1 MARSIRARMETSQ
14 LEDVLRRS
22 PAPLRGEAPL
32 SIAQTPLRILFVV
45 SAHNSL
51 SQRAYV
57 ALTEL
62 GHEIEVAVVN
72 APHEIEAAV
81 AQHQPELVVCP
92 MLKTFIPESVWA
104 HHRCLVV
111 HPGPRGDRGPSSLD
125 WAVEIGAKEWGV
137 TVLEAI
143 EEADAG
149 DIWATRIFPMRPAG
163 KSSIYRHEVRRA
175 AVEALVEA
183 VTNMDIDEFVPQPLD
198 YDDPAV
204 NGRLRPLM
212 KQADRKI
219 NWDFDA
225 TDAVVRKIRAAEG
238 HPGVL
243 DRIEGDEFHVF
254 GVHIETAMRGRPGEI
269 IAQRHGAICRAT
281 VDGAVWVTHLKRRD
295 EDERTYFKLPATRA
309 LELSGCAIDVPE
321 VPVAVHAPIAPDRT
335 FREISYEEH
344 AGVGYLNFE
353 FYNGAMSTD
362 QSRRLRDAYV
372 YARSRTQTKVIVL
385 GGGADFFSNGIHLN
399 VIEAAEDPGVESWFN
414 LHAIDDIVR
423 EIVETG
429 SHLVISA
436 LTGDAAAGGVPMALA
451 ADHVVARRDVV
462 LNPYYQHMG
471 GLYGSEYWTYLLP
484 RRIGAEM
491 SAAITTTFKPIGTR
505 QAVELGLLDAAF
517 GDTAASFGHQVRGL
531 AERLAGHPHVDYWL
545 EGKRRRRETDEQI
558 KPLSTYRTEELAKC
572 HENFFGPDRRYHEA
586 RRRFVYK
593 TGAPCA
599 TPLSVPGS
607 AVPTPATV
615 DIRHAARA

>member
-1 MARSIRARMETSQ
+1 METSQ

-22 PAPLRGEAPL
+22 PAPLRGEGPL

-62 GHEIEVAVVN
+62 GHDIEVAVVN

-92 MLKTFIPESVWA
+92 MLKTIIPESIWA

-125 WAVEIGAKEWGV
+125 WAVELGAEEWGV
-137 TVLEAI
+137 TVLEAV
-143 EEADAG
+143 EDFDAG
-149 DIWATRIFPMRPAG
+149 DIWATRNFPMRPAG

-175 AVEALVEA
+175 AVDALVEA
-183 VTNMDIDEFVPQPLD
+183 VTNVDVDDFVPQPLD
-198 YDDPAV
+198 YDDPEV
-204 NGRLRPLM
+204 KGRLRPVM
-212 KQADRKI
+212 KQAERKI
-219 NWDFDA
+219 DWNFDG
-225 TDAVVRKIRAAEG
+225 TDAVVRKVRAAEG

-243 DRIEGDEFHVF
+243 DAIDGAEFHLF
-254 GVHIETAMRGRPGEI
+254 GAHVETAMRGRPGEI

-281 VDGAVWVTHLKRRD
+281 VDGAVWISHLKSRD
-295 EDERTYFKLPATRA
+295 EGEQKYFKLPATRA
-309 LELSGCAIDVPE
+309 LELAGREIDAPE
-321 VPVAVHAPIAPDRT
+321 VPVAVHAPIAPDQT

-344 AGVGYLNFE
+344 DGVGYLSFE

-362 QSRRLRDAYV
+362 QSRRLREAYN
-372 YARSRTQTKVIVL
+372 YARSRSQTKVIVL
-385 GGGADFFSNGIHLN
+385 GGGADFFCNGIHLN

-429 SHLVISA
+429 SHVVISA

-471 GLYGSEYWTYLLP
+471 GLYGSEYWTYVMP

-491 SAAITTTFKPIGTR
+491 SAAITQTFKPIGTR

-517 GDTAASFGHQVRGL
+517 GDTASAFGEQMRGL
-531 AERLAGHPHVDYWL
+531 AQRLARHPHVDRWL
-545 EGKRRRRETDEQI
+545 EDKRRRRSADEQL

-599 TPLSVPGS
+599 APLSIPGS
-607 AVPTPATV
+607 IVPTPAIV
-615 DIRHAARA
+615 DIRQVARG

>member
-1 MARSIRARMETSQ
+1 
-14 LEDVLRRS
+14 
-22 PAPLRGEAPL
+22 LRGEGPL

-62 GHEIEVAVVN
+62 GHDIEVAVVN

-92 MLKTFIPESVWA
+92 MLKTIIPESIWA

-125 WAVEIGAKEWGV
+125 WAVELGAEEWGV
-137 TVLEAI
+137 TVLEAV
-143 EEADAG
+143 EDFDAG
-149 DIWATRIFPMRPAG
+149 DIWATRNFPMRPAG

-175 AVEALVEA
+175 AVDALVEA
-183 VTNMDIDEFVPQPLD
+183 VTNVDVDDFVPQPLD
-198 YDDPAV
+198 YDDPEV
-204 NGRLRPLM
+204 KGRLRPVM
-212 KQADRKI
+212 KQAERKI
-219 NWDFDA
+219 DWNFDG
-225 TDAVVRKIRAAEG
+225 TDAVVRKVRAAEG

-243 DRIEGDEFHVF
+243 DAIDGAEFHLF
-254 GVHIETAMRGRPGEI
+254 GAHVETAMRGRPGEI

-281 VDGAVWVTHLKRRD
+281 VDGAVWISHLKSRD
-295 EDERTYFKLPATRA
+295 EGEQKYFKLPATRA
-309 LELSGCAIDVPE
+309 LELAGREIDAPE
-321 VPVAVHAPIAPDRT
+321 VPVAVHAPIAPDQT

-344 AGVGYLNFE
+344 DGVGYLNFE

-362 QSRRLRDAYV
+362 QSRRLREAYN
-372 YARSRTQTKVIVL
+372 YARSRSQTKVIVL
-385 GGGADFFSNGIHLN
+385 GGGADFFCNGIHLN

-429 SHLVISA
+429 SHVVISA

-471 GLYGSEYWTYLLP
+471 GLYGSEYWTYVMP

-491 SAAITTTFKPIGTR
+491 SAAITQTFKPIGTR

-517 GDTAASFGHQVRGL
+517 GDTASAFGEQMRGL
-531 AERLAGHPHVDYWL
+531 AQRLARHPHVDRWL
-545 EGKRRRRETDEQI
+545 EDKRRRRSADEQL

-599 TPLSVPGS
+599 TPLSIPGS
-607 AVPTPATV
+607 IVPTPAIV
-615 DIRHAARA
+615 DIRQVARG